1 MDDKEFIEY
10 FKKEWEAITGK
21 LKKHSKELSRIIIS
35 PDHSRPRP

>member
-1 MDDKEFIEY
+1 MDDKEFKEY

-21 LKKHSKELSRIIIS
+21 LKKHSEVLRRIIIS